1 LLALPVASARS
12 PAPSKLDLPPPVQA
26 ARSITAE
33 ELLTSTQKLLPKGAF
48 LGPLLDTR
56 YAVIKH
62 DWLDRKFVPFYRDA
76 LAVLRSAIK
85 DGGEE
90 GADCDDFGMFLRHMI
105 GLAGMLAGTAQPAA
119 AKVIAFQDKSFSGV
133 GRTRER
139 HAIGLFLTDQ
149 GWFVLEPQN
158 PTALVPIESYPNRNG
173 IQYITYH

>member
-1 LLALPVASARS
+1 MN
-12 PAPSKLDLPPPVQA
+12 LPPPLQI
-26 ARSITAE
+26 ARCISAE

-62 DWLDRKFVPFYRDA
+62 DWLVRKFIPFYHDSV
-76 LAVLRSAIK
+76 AVLRAATN
-85 DGGEE
+85 GHEE

-105 GLAGMLAGTAQPAA
+105 GIAGMLAGTAQPAA
-119 AKVIAFQDKSFSGV
+119 AKVIAFQEKSFSGV

-139 HAIGLFLTDQ
+139 HAIGLFLTEE

-158 PTALVPIESYPNRNG
+158 PSALVPLNSYPNRNG